1 MEFFPINLVFDRF
14 VPAGLRHPD
23 LHLAWPSPPSA
34 IAGSFLRSPD
44 PRLCLPG
51 ESLCKGMKAMGPGFP
66 GENRWKGK
74 RPWGPAFPGKSA
86 GKGSGTP
93 ARRLRARP
101 ERAAADRAPG
111 TSGAAAP
118 WTPICATGGRRGR
131 WAVRARVWG
140 WSRLGKVR
148 NNASSLLNV
157 SPSVVLPEVSSLGGR
172 LGSAAAPQVLGE
184 CERPRGL

>member
-66 GENRWKGK
+66 GEK
-74 RPWGPAFPGKSA
+74 RRKRQRNP
-86 GKGSGTP
+86 
-93 ARRLRARP
+93 
-101 ERAAADRAPG
+101 
-111 TSGAAAP
+111 GAAAP
-118 WTPICATGGRRGR
+118 CPAGACSSGPGPRHFRCRGPMDANLR
-131 WAVRARVWG
+131 YWRAEGQV
-140 WSRLGKVR
+140 
-148 NNASSLLNV
+148 
-157 SPSVVLPEVSSLGGR
+157 
-172 LGSAAAPQVLGE
+172 GSAG
-184 CERPRGL
+184 RGVGMVALREGPK